1 MWGLGVG
8 AGGPVLSRG
17 LLAGRGVSRTG
28 SPKAPRS
35 LRWARAALHGPSI
48 MSPGH
53 AQQVA
58 HATRKVSA
66 VCWGGHWS
74 GLMLEPACARP
85 SPGACPPCQGTPAS
99 GTRWTVPVPQTWTSL
114 TFRAA
119 GAALL
124 GLVQLVS
131 RGQGF
136 VSPSRIPQG
145 LEQNWQTKWDLWKGL
160 DGSQSLC
167 LELWTQLVG
176 RWAGASGLPREALQ
190 HLPGGVSWQKC
201 IACGAELGADWN
213 GELGGLGN

>member
-1 MWGLGVG
+1 M
-8 AGGPVLSRG
+8 
-17 LLAGRGVSRTG
+17 
-28 SPKAPRS
+28 
-35 LRWARAALHGPSI
+35 
-48 MSPGH
+48 
-53 AQQVA
+53 
-58 HATRKVSA
+58 
-66 VCWGGHWS
+66 
-74 GLMLEPACARP
+74 
-85 SPGACPPCQGTPAS
+85 
-99 GTRWTVPVPQTWTSL
+99 SL

-124 GLVQLVS
+124 GPVQLMS

-145 LEQNWQTKWDLWKGL
+145 LEQSWQTKWDLWKGL